1 MDLLE
6 KITAGTKDV
15 LTMNIDID
23 GYKGTLEYRKLNI
36 NEQKKY
42 RRIINKALGKVS
54 TTERNGFRGNSG
66 QEAVAELDIA
76 ENGDAEYK
84 AEVYLIETSLTVD
97 GKKQLTEKQIQ
108 GMDGVL
114 FDEIVKQL
122 KEVNNLDNTRNSNEE
137 VKKS

>member
-6 KITAGTKDV
+6 RITAGTNDI
-15 LTMNIDID
+15 LTLEIDID
-23 GYKGTLEYRKLNI
+23 EYQGTLEYRKLNI

-54 TTERNGFRGNSG
+54 TTERNGFRGNG

-76 ENGDAEYK
+76 VSGDAEYK
-84 AEVYLIETSLTVD
+84 AEVYLIETSLTIN
-97 GKKQLTEKQIQ
+97 GEKRLSEATIKQ
-108 GMDGVL
+108 MDAAL
-114 FDEIVKQL
+114 FDEIVRQL
-122 KEVNNLDNTRNSNEE
+122 KEINNLENNRNSTEE